1 MATSSISILTQEHAA
16 RDTDSYVS
24 FRIISVVI
32 ALGAGVLA
40 GADVVVS
47 ANTDAAGAVVD
58 VGTSFDLLVAAAFSG
73 TRGRA
78 AFTGATRAVTVEY
91 LEAAPGQ
98 ALVVVLAVGAVL
110 QTGRLVSRSHLLHV
124 VVVVGSREADQ
135 RHQAERED
143 NERPHCGT
151 RGRVGVAQGGRTKVQ
166 VACRLRPVLFVPTRP
181 WIATPY

>member
-1 MATSSISILTQEHAA
+1 MSILTQQHAT
-16 RDTDSYVS
+16 RDADSYVS

-32 ALGAGVLA
+32 ALGAGVLV

-78 AFTGATRAVTVEY
+78 AFAGTARAVTVEH

-110 QTGRLVSRSHLLHV
+110 QTGVSVSRGHLLHV
-124 VVVVGSREADQ
+124 VVVVVGPREADQ
-135 RHQAERED
+135 RQQAERED
-143 NERPHCGT
+143 NERPHRGT
-151 RGRVGVAQGGRTKVQ
+151 RRRVGVALGGRTRVQ
-166 VACRLRPVLFVPTRP
+166 VACRLRPVLFVPTRL

>member
-1 MATSSISILTQEHAA
+1 MSILTQQHAA
-16 RDTDSYVS
+16 RDADSYVS
-24 FRIISVVI
+24 FRIISVMI

-78 AFTGATRAVTVEY
+78 AFAGTARAVTVEH

-110 QTGRLVSRSHLLHV
+110 QTGGSMSRGHLLHV
-124 VVVVGSREADQ
+124 VVVVGPREADQ
-135 RHQAERED
+135 RQQAERED
-143 NERPHCGT
+143 SERPHRGT
-151 RGRVGVAQGGRTKVQ
+151 RGRVGVALGGSTRVQ
-166 VACRLRPVLFVPTRP
+166 VACRPRPVLFVPARL